1 MTIAR
6 VTMAAVVALSLAA
19 CQSMQDNPKTDRPA
33 PSSAAGLGTLA
44 GSQLGSGKGQLA
56 AVAIGALGG
65 AWLGSE
71 AGKSLDKADR
81 MYAERTAQN
90 ALETGRAGQTSRW
103 RNPDSGHTGTV
114 TPIRTYQTA
123 ARQDCREY
131 ETTVTIDGRQERA
144 VGRACRQGDGT
155 WKIAPVR
162 LRVG

>member
-19 CQSMQDNPKTDRPA
+19 CQSMQDNPKQTGGTLIG
-33 PSSAAGLGTLA
+33 AGLGALA

-155 WKIAPVR
+155 WKIAQ
-162 LRVG
+162 

>member
-1 MTIAR
+1 MTVAR
-6 VTMAAVVALSLAA
+6 VTIAVVFAISLIS
-19 CQSMQDNPKTDRPA
+19 CQSMQENPKQTGGTLIG
-33 PSSAAGLGTLA
+33 AGLGALA
-44 GSQLGSGKGQLA
+44 GSQIGSGKGQLA

-90 ALETGRAGQTSRW
+90 ALETGRIGQTSSW
-103 RNPDSGHTGTV
+103 RNPDSGHAGTV

-131 ETTVTIDGRQERA
+131 ETTVTIDGREEKA
-144 VGRACRQGDGT
+144 MGRACRQADGN
-155 WKIAPVR
+155 WKIAQ
-162 LRVG
+162 

>member
-19 CQSMQDNPKTDRPA
+19 CQSMQDNPKQTGGTLIG
-33 PSSAAGLGTLA
+33 AGLGALA
-44 GSQLGSGKGQLA
+44 GSQVGGGKGQLA

-90 ALETGRAGQTSRW
+90 ALESGKTGQISTW
-103 RNPDSGHTGTV
+103 KNPDSGHAGTI
-114 TPIRTYQTA
+114 TPIRTYESA
-123 ARQDCREY
+123 YNESCREY
-131 ETTVTIDGRQERA
+131 ETTVTIDGRQEKA
-144 VGRACRQGDGT
+144 TGQACRQADGS
-155 WKIAPVR
+155 WKIVQ
-162 LRVG
+162 

>member
-6 VTMAAVVALSLAA
+6 VTMAAVVALSLAG
-19 CQSMQDNPKTDRPA
+19 CENMRDNPKQTGGTLIG
-33 PSSAAGLGTLA
+33 AGLGALA
-44 GSQLGSGKGQLA
+44 GSQIGSGKGQLA

-90 ALETGRAGQTSRW
+90 ALETGRTGQTSTW
-103 RNPDSGHTGTV
+103 KNPDSGHSGTF
-114 TPIRTYQTA
+114 TPTRTYQTA
-123 ARQDCREY
+123 SNPDCREY

-144 VGRACRQGDGT
+144 VGRACRQADGT
-155 WKIAPVR
+155 WKIVQ
-162 LRVG
+162 